1 MKILL
6 TGHKGYIGTVMS
18 TILMD
23 AGHTVIGY
31 DSSYYEDCILGK
43 YQDNF
48 SELRKDIRDLTV
60 ADLKGIEAVIHLAAL
75 SNDPVGNLNPEL
87 TYQINLEA
95 SIKLARLAREAG
107 VKRFLFSSSCSIYGA
122 GKGDDLLDE
131 DAPLTPITPYA
142 ISKIKVEDALV
153 KMADNNFSPVLM
165 RNATAY
171 GFSPRLR
178 ADIVLNNLVAW
189 AFTTGK
195 IRIMSDGSPWRPI
208 VHIEDISRAFLIVLT
223 AQRELIHNQAI
234 NIGGNSENYQVRDLA
249 NIVKSI
255 IPNADVEYA
264 GDGAVDLRNYRVN
277 FGKLSK
283 LLPDFS
289 LKWNAK
295 NGAQQLLDAYIAN
308 DLKKDEFLGRKYIR
322 LNQIEYLL
330 KNQYID
336 EQLRWQQ

>member
-1 MKILL
+1 
-6 TGHKGYIGTVMS
+6 
-18 TILMD
+18 
-23 AGHTVIGY
+23 
-31 DSSYYEDCILGK
+31 
-43 YQDNF
+43 
-48 SELRKDIRDLTV
+48 
-60 ADLKGIEAVIHLAAL
+60 
-75 SNDPVGNLNPEL
+75 
-87 TYQINLEA
+87 
-95 SIKLARLAREAG
+95 
-107 VKRFLFSSSCSIYGA
+107 
-122 GKGDDLLDE
+122 LDE